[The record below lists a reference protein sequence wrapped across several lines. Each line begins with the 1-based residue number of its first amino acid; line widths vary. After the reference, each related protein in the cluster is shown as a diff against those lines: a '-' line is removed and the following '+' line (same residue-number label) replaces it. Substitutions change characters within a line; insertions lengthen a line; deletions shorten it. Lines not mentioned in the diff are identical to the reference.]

1 MLLIIII
8 ITKNQWFDRKP
19 FVWDFTAPGLPNP
32 TRCLI
37 DPNDIII
44 WIPIFINPLL
54 LPLSLSNH
62 LSGYNWWSQHYLT
75 ATACV
80 DFPRETFLEGSRC
93 RRRKINNLSASR
105 SSLGSCYVARPIVH
119 FVTLWLQT
127 RHHTLSSPDGLLK
140 TTYLKTRPEW
150 FLNRPFKRVYFL
162 TSFSLK
168 KVTERSQ
175 AWSWARA
182 CGWIWPPYL
191 GKDRVLVNTFH
202 FSAKFGY

>member
-1 MLLIIII
+1 MWDHGLYLTFGNIGGDCWDHHQDVHPQWGAWGIII

-19 FVWDFTAPGLPNP
+19 FVLDFTAPGLPNP

-62 LSGYNWWSQHYLT
+62 LTCYDLRSQHYLT

-93 RRRKINNLSASR
+93 RRRKINKLSASR

-119 FVTLWLQT
+119 FVTAWLQT
-127 RHHTLSSPDGLLK
+127 RHHRLSNVQPRWSFK
-140 TTYLKTRPEW
+140 T
-150 FLNRPFKRVYFL
+150 FLF
-162 TSFSLK
+162 
-168 KVTERSQ
+168 
-175 AWSWARA
+175 
-182 CGWIWPPYL
+182 
-191 GKDRVLVNTFH
+191 
-202 FSAKFGY
+202 

>member
-1 MLLIIII
+1 MWDHGLYLTFGNIGGDCWDHHQDVHPQWGAWGIII

-19 FVWDFTAPGLPNP
+19 FVSDFTAPGLPNP

-44 WIPIFINPLL
+44 GIPIFINSLL

-62 LSGYNWWSQHYLT
+62 LTCYDLRSQHYLT

-119 FVTLWLQT
+119 FVTAWLQT
-127 RHHTLSSPDGLLK
+127 RHHRLSNVQPRWSFK
-140 TTYLKTRPEW
+140 T
-150 FLNRPFKRVYFL
+150 FLF
-162 TSFSLK
+162 
-168 KVTERSQ
+168 
-175 AWSWARA
+175 
-182 CGWIWPPYL
+182 
-191 GKDRVLVNTFH
+191 
-202 FSAKFGY
+202 